1 MPLVSIASG
10 KTLFCSY
17 WRMAAETGYDVG
29 TSDDYQPYSAF
40 SAENLLLYFS

>member
-1 MPLVSIASG
+1 MPLASIASG
-10 KTLFCSY
+10 KTIFCSY
-17 WRMAAETGYDVG
+17 WRVAVENWYDVG

>member
-10 KTLFCSY
+10 KTLFCIY
-17 WRMAAETGYDVG
+17 WRVAAETGYDAG
-29 TSDDYQPYSAF
+29 TSDDYQPYSTF